1 MISSIPIGANVICTD
16 GSGGKSTAAIVDP
29 ITRKLTHIAVVE
41 QSVLHGEERLVP
53 IDRVTK
59 TTREEIHLNC
69 TKDEVLGMEP
79 FTRTHYLETDRGA
92 EGYAYSLPYMT
103 TYPDMMMSPELSYL
117 TVQDQ
122 LVPEGE
128 IAIHRGMAVEATDG
142 PVGQVGELLIDP
154 ESGQITHFLLMK
166 GLGGG
171 KKEIAIQV
179 ATIDHVDEDTIH
191 LKIAKDQVKQLA
203 ALPVKRE
210 WDEVYATELELM
222 VWVYGEKDRARQAL
236 DKVHELSEQNDI
248 DILNATVIEKDLDGN
263 TRVNEEKKGKSKR
276 RVGLGLALGGLAGLL
291 VGPVALVAGAIA
303 GAAAGKKSAKKFEV
317 GFSKE
322 NLRILNETL
331 APGGSALFL
340 LVEHR
345 WFNALQVE
353 LAETGGQLIYERLAN
368 ITFDELVGKLSAG
381 EKAG

>member
-1 MISSIPIGANVICTD
+1 MISSIPIGANVVCTD

-53 IDRVTK
+53 IDRVIK
-59 TTREEIHLNC
+59 TTREAIHLNC
-69 TKDEVLGMEP
+69 TKDEILDMEP
-79 FTRTHYLETDRGA
+79 FTRTHYLEMDRGA

-128 IAIHRGMAVEATDG
+128 VAIHRGMMVEATDG
-142 PVGQVGELLIDP
+142 PVGEVGELLLDP
-154 ESGQITHFLLMK
+154 QSGQITHFLLMR
-166 GLGGG
+166 GFGGG
-171 KKEIAIQV
+171 KKETAIQV
-179 ATIDHVDEDTIH
+179 GTIDHADEDTLY

-210 WDEVYATELELM
+210 WDEVYATDLELI
-222 VWVYGEKDRARQAL
+222 VWVYKVKDLARQAL
-236 DKVHELSEQNDI
+236 DKVHELSKQNDI
-248 DILNATVIEKDLDGN
+248 ELLNATVIEKDLDGN
-263 TRVNEEKKGKSKR
+263 TQVHEEKKGKSKR
-276 RVGLGLALGGLAGLL
+276 RARLGLALGGLAGLM

-303 GAAAGKKSAKKFEV
+303 GAAAGKKSAKKYEV

-322 NLRILNETL
+322 KLDILNETL

-345 WFNALQVE
+345 WFNTLQVE
-353 LAETGGQLIYERLAN
+353 LAETGGQLINERLAN
-368 ITFDELVGKLSAG
+368 ITFDELVKKLSG
-381 EKAG
+381 DEKAG